1 MILIIMIIMIIIS
14 NEIIGGKRLSSVFKT
29 VLKYPHVYYR
39 GFPDLAFWDVNVD
52 NNNAHENINIDE
64 GKPWIHDTFFA
75 VEVKSEHDRLSSY
88 QEIINELL
96 YNSNIP
102 IEVFKVTSR

>member
-1 MILIIMIIMIIIS
+1 MF
-14 NEIIGGKRLSSVFKT
+14 ET

-39 GFPDLAFWDVNVD
+39 GFPDLAFWDVNIVENNSMRMNNIVD
-52 NNNAHENINIDE
+52 D
-64 GKPWIHDTFFA
+64 KPWIHDTFFA

-88 QEIINELL
+88 QEIVNDMLSK
-96 YNSNIP
+96 SNIP